1 MTADEIRS
9 RFLDFFRRH
18 GHTIVESSSLVPA
31 DDPTLLFTNAGMV
44 QFKNL
49 FLGEERRSYARAATA
64 QKCLRVSGKHN
75 DLENVGRTPRH
86 HTFFEMLGN
95 FSFGDYFKEEA
106 IRLAW
111 AFVTGELGLPPGR
124 LWASVHERDDEAHG
138 LWQRLAG
145 LPPERVLRMGDED
158 NFWAMGETGP
168 CGPCSEVFY
177 DWGPEHGCDRADCT
191 PAHDCGR
198 FLELWNLVFM
208 QYNRASDGTLT
219 DLPRPSVDTGM
230 GLERATAVLQGVFSN
245 YDTDLFRPILERT
258 AEIVGRPYEA
268 DEESGVSMRVIADH
282 ARAVTF
288 LIADGVYP
296 GNEGRGYVLR
306 RIARRAIRHAWLL
319 GAREPLL
326 ERLVPVV
333 AEIMRR
339 PYPELEARSD
349 EIRLIVRAEEE
360 RFLQTIDLGIAVFEE
375 TLGGLR
381 PGEEIPG
388 DVVFKLYDT
397 HGFPPDLTELM
408 ARERG
413 AAIAWERYEELMQ
426 EQRTRARAAH
436 RFRAGAGAGA
446 PAEGDAGEPVREA
459 ADLPATR
466 FVGYREVGGLEIA
479 TRIAWVAR
487 DGEDAGGQAFEL
499 LLEESP
505 FYAAGGG
512 QVSDTGTI
520 ESAAGAAS
528 RFRLR
533 VEDAFRVG
541 GTEQPAFVVVARLE
555 EGSAAAVVP
564 GAAVVARVDGERRL
578 DTERHHTVTHLLHAL
593 LRRKLGEHVR
603 QAGSLV
609 APDKM
614 TFDFTHPEALRE
626 ETLRALEDEA
636 NELVLSDLEV
646 HKELLPFQEAR
657 ARGAMALFG
666 EKYGDVVRMV
676 TVGAGVSRELCGGC
690 HVLRT
695 GEIGPV
701 RIVREESA
709 AGGVR
714 RIHVVTGRRA
724 LAWFRSREDV
734 LAAAAEALKAAP
746 DAVAERVQRLQ
757 EERRDA
763 ERKLASVRQAALG
776 GDGDLLR
783 NRIDVNGT
791 AIVTYRAEPVSMDDL
806 RAIGDAM
813 RGKLRSGVAVIG
825 AELNGKAAILA
836 LVTDDL
842 ARAGRIS
849 AVDVVKRIGA
859 IVGGSGGGKP
869 TLAQA
874 GGKDV
879 ERLDEALE
887 RAPAVVRELL
897 GA

>member
-1 MTADEIRS
+1 
-9 RFLDFFRRH
+9 
-18 GHTIVESSSLVPA
+18 
-31 DDPTLLFTNAGMV
+31 
-44 QFKNL
+44 
-49 FLGEERRSYARAATA
+49 
-64 QKCLRVSGKHN
+64 
-75 DLENVGRTPRH
+75 
-86 HTFFEMLGN
+86 
-95 FSFGDYFKEEA
+95 
-106 IRLAW
+106 
-111 AFVTGELGLPPGR
+111 
-124 LWASVHERDDEAHG
+124 
-138 LWQRLAG
+138 
-145 LPPERVLRMGDED
+145 
-158 NFWAMGETGP
+158 
-168 CGPCSEVFY
+168 
-177 DWGPEHGCDRADCT
+177 
-191 PAHDCGR
+191 
-198 FLELWNLVFM
+198 
-208 QYNRASDGTLT
+208 
-219 DLPRPSVDTGM
+219 
-230 GLERATAVLQGVFSN
+230 
-245 YDTDLFRPILERT
+245 
-258 AEIVGRPYEA
+258 
-268 DEESGVSMRVIADH
+268 
-282 ARAVTF
+282 
-288 LIADGVYP
+288 
-296 GNEGRGYVLR
+296 
-306 RIARRAIRHAWLL
+306 
-319 GAREPLL
+319 
-326 ERLVPVV
+326 
-333 AEIMRR
+333 
-339 PYPELEARSD
+339 
-349 EIRLIVRAEEE
+349 
-360 RFLQTIDLGIAVFEE
+360 
-375 TLGGLR
+375 
-381 PGEEIPG
+381 
-388 DVVFKLYDT
+388 
-397 HGFPPDLTELM
+397 
-408 ARERG
+408 
-413 AAIAWERYEELMQ
+413 
-426 EQRTRARAAH
+426 
-436 RFRAGAGAGA
+436 
-446 PAEGDAGEPVREA
+446 
-459 ADLPATR
+459 
-466 FVGYREVGGLEIA
+466 
-479 TRIAWVAR
+479 
-487 DGEDAGGQAFEL
+487 
-499 LLEESP
+499 
-505 FYAAGGG
+505 
-512 QVSDTGTI
+512 VSDSGTI

-746 DAVAERVQRLQ
+746 EAVAERVQRLQ